1 MKAAVQYGPGD
12 VRVEDIAEPQ
22 PGPDEVKVKIEYC
35 GVCGSD
41 LEIFAGTFGL
51 MKTDGWPKGP
61 KIEGHEAS
69 GTIVALGSEVIQGY
83 HVGQRV
89 AMNFRSS
96 CGACHYCRN
105 MMEHFCEH
113 VTMGS
118 GAFAEYAVYKESAI
132 FPLADDISF
141 ERGALLEPLTVAL
154 HVTDLAGIKTGSSV
168 AISGGGTIGLL
179 TIQMAV
185 RSGAAPLMVSEPVAG
200 KRELALRFGADAA
213 VDPMSDDLVARGM
226 ELTQGRG
233 FDTVIEASGNLR
245 AATQALELVGKRG
258 TVVWA
263 GVYPDEATIPVNPFD
278 MYAGELTIKSAMVSP
293 YSFPRSL
300 SLLPKLDLEPIVTH
314 TYALSDIVEAFENHK
329 KGQAI
334 KTLIRP

>member
-12 VRVEDIAEPQ
+12 VRVEEIPEPQ
-22 PGPDEVKVKIEYC
+22 PGLDEVKVKIEYC
-35 GVCGSD
+35 GVCGTD
-41 LEIFAGTFGL
+41 LEIFAGSFGL
-51 MKTDGWPKGP
+51 MKTEGWPKGP

-69 GTIVALGSEVIQGY
+69 GTIVALGSEVKQGY

-96 CGACHYCRN
+96 CGACYYCRN
-105 MMEHFCEH
+105 KMEHFCEH
-113 VTMGS
+113 VAMGS

-132 FPLADDISF
+132 YPLANYISF
-141 ERGALLEPLTVAL
+141 AKGALLEPLTVAL
-154 HVTDLAGIKTGSSV
+154 HVTDLAEIKTGSSV
-168 AISGGGTIGLL
+168 AISGAGTIGLL
-179 TIQMAV
+179 AIQLAA

-200 KRELALRFGADAA
+200 KRELAMRFGADAT
-213 VDPMSDDLVARGM
+213 VDPLVGDLVAAGM

-245 AATQALELVGKRG
+245 AAAQALELVGRCG

-263 GVYPDEATIPVNPFD
+263 GVYPYEATIPVNPFD
-278 MYAGELTIKSAMVSP
+278 LYARELTIKSAMVSP
-293 YSFPRSL
+293 YSFPRSVN
-300 SLLPKLDLEPIVTH
+300 LLPKLDLEAIVTH
-314 TYALSDIVEAFENHK
+314 TYALDDIVEAFENHK

>member
-12 VRVEDIAEPQ
+12 VRVEDIPEPQ

-69 GTIVALGSEVIQGY
+69 GTIVALGSEVKQGY

-96 CGACHYCRN
+96 CGACYYCRN

-132 FPLADDISF
+132 YPLPDDVSF

-154 HVTDLAGIKTGSSV
+154 HVTDLAEIKTGSSV

-179 TIQMAV
+179 TIQMAA
-185 RSGAAPLMVSEPVAG
+185 RSGAAPLMVSEPVAS
-200 KRELALRFGADAA
+200 KREFALRFGADAA

-245 AATQALELVGKRG
+245 AATQALSLVGKCG
-258 TVVWA
+258 TVV
-263 GVYPDEATIPVNPFD
+263 
-278 MYAGELTIKSAMVSP
+278 YAGELTIKSAMVSP
-293 YSFPRSL
+293 YSFPRSV
-300 SLLPKLDLEPIVTH
+300 SLLPKLDLDPIVTH
-314 TYALSDIVEAFENHK
+314 TYALRDIVEAFENHK
-329 KGQAI
+329 EGHSI

>member
-12 VRVEDIAEPQ
+12 VRVEDVPEPQ
-22 PGPDEVKVKIEYC
+22 PGSDEVKVKIEYC

-69 GTIVALGSEVIQGY
+69 GTIVALGGEVKQGY
-83 HVGQRV
+83 SVGQRV
-89 AMNFRSS
+89 AMNFRCS

-105 MMEHFCEH
+105 KMEHFCEH
-113 VTMGS
+113 VTMAS
-118 GAFAEYAVYKESAI
+118 GAFAEYAVYKESAVY
-132 FPLADDISF
+132 PLADAVSF

-185 RSGAAPLMVSEPVAG
+185 RSGAAPLMVSEPVAT
-200 KRELALRFGADAA
+200 KRELAMRFGADAA
-213 VDPMSDDLVARGM
+213 VDPLSDDLVARGM
-226 ELTQGRG
+226 GLTQGRG
-233 FDTVIEASGNLR
+233 FDTVIECSGNLR
-245 AATQALELVGKRG
+245 AATQALDLVGKCG

-263 GVYPDEATIPVNPFD
+263 GVYPDEAAIPVKPFD
-278 MYAGELTIKSAMVSP
+278 MYASELTIKSAMVSP
-293 YSFPRSL
+293 YSFPRAL

-314 TYALSDIVEAFENHK
+314 TYALDDIVEAFEHHR